1 MSRSVVSSQD
11 SIQPEH
17 AQSSS
22 EPEIGTV
29 TKTGV
34 VIGRNKVVVDPDE
47 VYKLA
52 TYHCSIKDISN
63 FFGVPRDTIQYNFGD
78 LIIKGYETTKQSLRM
93 KQIEV
98 AMSGNPTMLIW
109 LGKQMLGQADTPE
122 SNNDEDGNG
131 EISVTVKRPQKP
143 DHIQIDIKTNSEEDK

>member
-1 MSRSVVSSQD
+1 MSRIIKSSQE
-11 SIQPEH
+11 SSQSEH

-22 EPEIGTV
+22 EPVMGTV
-29 TKTGV
+29 VKTGI
-34 VIGRNKVVVDPDE
+34 VIGRNKVVVDPNE

-52 TYHCSIKDISN
+52 TYHCTIKDISN

-78 LIIKGYETTKQSLRM
+78 LIVQGYEETKQSLRM

-109 LGKQMLGQADTPE
+109 LGKQMLGQSDQPE
-122 SNNDEDGNG
+122 SAKDEDNSG
-131 EISVTVKRPQKP
+131 EININVKRPQKP
-143 DHIQIDIKTNSEEDK
+143 DHIPATTEAPQE